1 MEGIWAMRVVRLFT
15 AVTTLT
21 LVAGAAT
28 AALAQTP
35 EPDTREAA
43 VEQAQAAKAKDLH
56 PYVPTRTERLITQ
69 VSNAFVNPLTTWH
82 PYLQN
87 SYRGGGFAL
96 GAGYTRHV
104 SPYNFVDV
112 RGSFSVEQYKLAEAE
127 FSAPRLF
134 HRRGTL
140 SVVGGWRD
148 ATQVGF
154 YGLGSNT
161 SLSSRANYAFEQP
174 YGGARLTLWPTRRLF
189 MVRGG
194 FDIARW
200 SLKDPLGQPPSV
212 QTVYTPATLPGLGA
226 VTTYRHTE
234 GTVGLD
240 TRISPGYARRG
251 GFYGITAHDYTDT
264 GGRFGFRQVDY
275 EAIQHIPILRE
286 SWVISLRGLASTTWQ
301 KDGQQMAFFALPS
314 LGGGS
319 NLRGFQSWRFRDQN
333 SLLLQAE
340 WRIMVNRFFDT
351 ALFYDAGK
359 VTARRQ
365 DLDFK
370 GLRND
375 YGFGARFHTPFATVF
390 RIDVAR
396 SREDTRLVFAASPAF

>member
-1 MEGIWAMRVVRLFT
+1 MRAVGLYTVFT
-15 AVTTLT
+15 IVTL
-21 LVAGAAT
+21 AGTAT
-28 AALAQTP
+28 ASLAQTP

-43 VEQAQAAKAKDLH
+43 VEQAQSEKARGLH
-56 PYVPTRTERLITQ
+56 PYVPSRAEKLITE
-69 VSNAFVNPLTTWH
+69 VSNAFVNATTTWH
-82 PYLQN
+82 PYFQN
-87 SYRGGGFAL
+87 AYSGGGFAL
-96 GAGYTRHV
+96 GAGYTQYV

-112 RGSFSVEQYKLAEAE
+112 RGSYSVEHYKLAEAE

-134 HRRGTL
+134 HRRGRL

-154 YGLGSNT
+154 YGLGSHT
-161 SLSSRANYAFEQP
+161 SLNNRANYAFEQP

-189 MVRGG
+189 VLRGG
-194 FDIARW
+194 FDVSRW
-200 SLKDPLGQPPSV
+200 SLKDPIGRPPAV
-212 QTVYTPATLPGLGA
+212 QAVYTPATLPGLGT
-226 VTTYRHTE
+226 VTTFRHTE
-234 GTVGLD
+234 ATVGVD
-240 TRISPGYARRG
+240 TRASDGYARRG
-251 GFYGITAHDYTDT
+251 GFYGVTGHDYTDT
-264 GGRFGFRQVDY
+264 DSRFGFRQVDY

-286 SWVISLRGLASTTWQ
+286 SWVISLRGLASTTSH
-301 KDGQQMAFFALPS
+301 KDGQQIAFFALPS

-333 SLLLQAE
+333 SVLLQAE

-359 VTARRQ
+359 VAARKE
-365 DLDFK
+365 DLDFN

-390 RIDVAR
+390 RIDIAR
-396 SREDTRLVFAASPAF
+396 SREGTRLVFATSPVF